1 MKEKLLFTGDDSM
14 CELFAMSSRRPS
26 AVSYSLPEFAQ
37 RGSYIRKNRE
47 GWGIAYAQDEDVL
60 IIREAKPATKSPWVK
75 FAAEQHLESH
85 TVIAHVRHATIGAP
99 VLQNTH
105 PFRYVAQG
113 KVHVFAHNGTLTG
126 LEDRYPKNVLRYKPI
141 GDTDSEHAF
150 CLMLERLD
158 QLEDD
163 SDAGLRQ
170 EKIAEFASE
179 MTGFGAF
186 NFLYYDTTALY
197 AHAHR
202 RVYEENDQFTD
213 PKPPGLQIKNCST
226 CAAGPEITC
235 NGLDIKHAANRTILI
250 ASVPLDEADWEP
262 LPEGVLLV
270 LKRGEE
276 IRRLQTCW

>member
-1 MKEKLLFTGDDSM
+1 M
-14 CELFAMSSRRPS
+14 CELFAMSSRTPS
-26 AVSYSLPEFAQ
+26 AVSYSLPAFAE

-47 GWGIAYAQDEDVL
+47 GWGIAYAQDEDAF
-60 IIREAKPATKSPWVK
+60 IIREAKPATESPWVQ

-85 TVIAHVRHATIGAP
+85 TVIAHVRHATVGDP

-105 PFRYVAQG
+105 PFRYVAHG

-126 LEDRYPKNVLRYKPI
+126 LADRYPKNKLRYRPI

-158 QLEDD
+158 QFADEPNA
-163 SDAGLRQ
+163 SLRQ
-170 EKIAEFASE
+170 EEIAEFAAE
-179 MTGFGAF
+179 MTEFGAF

-202 RVYEENDQFTD
+202 RVYEEDNHFTD
-213 PKPPGLQIKNCST
+213 PKPPGLQIKNCQA

-235 NGLDIKHAANRTILI
+235 DGLDIQHANNRTILI
-250 ASVPLDEADWEP
+250 ASVPLDETGWEP

-270 LKRGEE
+270 LKGGEE
-276 IRRLQTCW
+276 VERLQTC